1 MNALLPQDRRR
12 VNFPPRGDTGK
23 INMNEMANENVI
35 TLRKAQAADAQPACA
50 LVRRSILE
58 LCKLDHGGDPLT
70 LEGWLCNKTPQNMEV
85 WITTPG
91 TTCFLAEIDGALA
104 GVGVVTDYGE
114 VLMAYVTPECRF
126 RRVTSN
132 LLDEME
138 RHARAQHADRM
149 SLTTTDTARAF
160 FLARG
165 YSPEEE
171 IGDLFSDD
179 QSTLL
184 KEWPKD

>member
-1 MNALLPQDRRR
+1 MSQS
-12 VNFPPRGDTGK
+12 
-23 INMNEMANENVI
+23 ANEAEI
-35 TLRKAQAADAQPACA
+35 SLRVAAAGDASASCA

-58 LCKLDHGGDPLT
+58 LCKLDHANDPLT

-91 TTCFLAEIDGALA
+91 TTCFLAQIEGALA

-114 VLMAYVTPECRF
+114 VLMAYVAPEFRF
-126 RRVTSN
+126 RGVTKT
-132 LLDEME
+132 LLERME
-138 RHARAQHADRM
+138 RHAHAQRADRM
-149 SLTTTDTARAF
+149 SLTTTNTAHAF

-165 YSPEEE
+165 YTPEDE

-179 QSTLL
+179 QSALV
-184 KEWPKD
+184 KEWPKG

>member
-1 MNALLPQDRRR
+1 MDETPNEFGIRLRRAQ
-12 VNFPPRGDTGK
+12 PGDA
-23 INMNEMANENVI
+23 E
-35 TLRKAQAADAQPACA
+35 PACA

-58 LCKLDHGGDPLT
+58 LCKLDHGNDALT
-70 LEGWLCNKTPQNMEV
+70 LEGWLCNKTPENMLV

-91 TTCFLAEIDGALA
+91 TTCFLAEIDETLA

-114 VLMAYVTPECRF
+114 VLLAYVTPEFRF
-126 RRVTSN
+126 RGVTST
-132 LLDEME
+132 LLDQME
-138 RHARAQHADRM
+138 RHAKPQYADRM

-184 KEWPKD
+184 KEWPKA

>member
-1 MNALLPQDRRR
+1 MSQN
-12 VNFPPRGDTGK
+12 T
-23 INMNEMANENVI
+23 NEAGL
-35 TLRKAQAADAQPACA
+35 TLRAAQPMDAEPACA

-58 LCKLDHGGDPLT
+58 LCTLDHGGDPLT
-70 LEGWLCNKTPQNMEV
+70 LEGWLCNKTPHNMLV

-91 TTCFLAEIDGALA
+91 TTCFIAEMDSALA

-114 VLMAYVTPECRF
+114 VLLAYVAPERRF
-126 RRVTSN
+126 RGVTSA
-132 LLDEME
+132 LLDQME

-165 YSPEEE
+165 YAPEEE

-184 KEWPKD
+184 KEWPKE

>member
-1 MNALLPQDRRR
+1 MKALLPQDRRR
-12 VNFPPRGDTGK
+12 VNFHPRGDTGK
-23 INMNEMANENVI
+23 INMVEMANENVI

-91 TTCFLAEIDGALA
+91 TTCFLAEIGGALA

-114 VLMAYVTPECRF
+114 VLLAYVPPERRF
-126 RRVTSN
+126 RGVTST

-138 RHARAQHADRM
+138 RHAHAQHADRM

-184 KEWPKD
+184 KEWPKA

>member
-1 MNALLPQDRRR
+1 MSQNTNEAEMTVRNAQP
-12 VNFPPRGDTGK
+12 GDA
-23 INMNEMANENVI
+23 E
-35 TLRKAQAADAQPACA
+35 PACA

-58 LCKLDHGGDPLT
+58 LCKLDHAHDPLT

-91 TTCFLAEIDGALA
+91 TTCFLAEIDEALA

-114 VLMAYVTPECRF
+114 VLLAYVAPEFRF
-126 RRVTSN
+126 RGVTSA
-132 LLDEME
+132 LLERME
-138 RHARAQHADRM
+138 RHAHAQHADRM

-165 YSPEEE
+165 YAPEEE

-184 KEWPKD
+184 KEWPKE

>member
-1 MNALLPQDRRR
+1 MGENAR
-12 VNFPPRGDTGK
+12 
-23 INMNEMANENVI
+23 ENDLS
-35 TLRKAQAADAQPACA
+35 LRQAQPGDAELACA

-58 LCKLDHGGDPLT
+58 LCKLDHGNDPLT
-70 LEGWLCNKTPQNMEV
+70 LEGWLCNKTPQNMQF

-91 TTCFLAEIDGALA
+91 TTCFIAEIGGELA

-114 VLMAYVTPECRF
+114 VLLAYVAPEFRF
-126 RRVTSN
+126 RGVTST
-132 LLDEME
+132 LLEEME
-138 RHARAQHADRM
+138 GHAKAQHADRM

-160 FLARG
+160 FMARG

-184 KEWPKD
+184 KEWPKG